1 MEEESKEYVDKI
13 EAVDE
18 KSITLLIQKITL
30 RMKLRLKSRLKTMK
44 CQKLV
49 EDFTEYYIKVKDEP
63 KDAFEEISGTE
74 NCMSGF
80 RNYCTQKI
88 SLYEFKLIQLQ
99 GCQSAQTNL
108 AKTQNQATLLI
119 CPEFRCLLLNQSLIL
134 PLT

>member
-18 KSITLLIQKITL
+18 KSITLLIPKITL
-30 RMKLRLKSRLKTMK
+30 RMKLRLKSRLKTIK

-80 RNYCTQKI
+80 RNYCIVQVYRSENHFGPSEMHVLMGVLATPHAQSVNGGPRYTYTPVPPTSVSCL
-88 SLYEFKLIQLQ
+88 SLQ
-99 GCQSAQTNL
+99 
-108 AKTQNQATLLI
+108 
-119 CPEFRCLLLNQSLIL
+119 
-134 PLT
+134 

>member
-18 KSITLLIQKITL
+18 KSITLLIVIPKITL
-30 RMKLRLKSRLKTMK
+30 RMKLRLKSRLKTIK

-80 RNYCTQKI
+80 RNYCI
-88 SLYEFKLIQLQ
+88 
-99 GCQSAQTNL
+99 
-108 AKTQNQATLLI
+108 
-119 CPEFRCLLLNQSLIL
+119 
-134 PLT
+134 

>member
-18 KSITLLIQKITL
+18 KSITLLIPKITL
-30 RMKLRLKSRLKTMK
+30 RMKLRLNSRLKTIK

-80 RNYCTQKI
+80 RNYCI
-88 SLYEFKLIQLQ
+88 
-99 GCQSAQTNL
+99 
-108 AKTQNQATLLI
+108 
-119 CPEFRCLLLNQSLIL
+119 
-134 PLT
+134 